1 MNVFNRLEDIIK
13 NEHNI
18 VCENICVD
26 TLIAE
31 DLGLDSLDMYEM
43 IISIEDEFHI
53 STSEDRFDDIN
64 TIGDL
69 VCLIKE
75 LYANKEVLAE

>member
-1 MNVFNRLEDIIK
+1 MNTFKRLEEIIK

-18 VCENICVD
+18 VYENIIVD

-43 IISIEDEFHI
+43 LISIEDEFHI
-53 STSEDRFDDIN
+53 SIAEDRFDEIN

-69 VCLIKE
+69 VCLIE
-75 LYANKEVLAE
+75 ESYATREVLAE